1 MKRANSNLSSGNNNV
16 SSSSS
21 KPWFSS
27 YQSGG
32 YQPPVH
38 YASDQTHTLQDTAK
52 TYYQTDETA
61 NNVLQ
66 KMTIQR
72 SQLQSAHGSVHEMQQ
87 ATAAA
92 RRQIEELQRKNRQK
106 KQRLRSLLS

>member
-1 MKRANSNLSSGNNNV
+1 MKRAKSIPSSGDNKNASNN
-16 SSSSS
+16 S

-38 YASDQTHTLQDTAK
+38 YAADQTATLQVTAK

-66 KMTIQR
+66 KMTLQR
-72 SQLQSAHGSVHEMQQ
+72 SQLQSAHGSVDEMRL

-92 RRQIEELQRKNRQK
+92 RRQIEDLLRKNRQK
-106 KQRLRSLLS
+106 KQRL